1 MQTGFPA
8 AHVFHV
14 ISPVSPRVLP
24 RSCCIYQFIYDHVSN
39 FSVAKSSPIRY
50 ESDLSNEVL
59 YALVGQ
65 EAKKISEVKVRGGK
79 EIADSARFETD
90 ASGPG

>member
-1 MQTGFPA
+1 MPWPGPTCQ
-8 AHVFHV
+8 
-14 ISPVSPRVLP
+14 SP
-24 RSCCIYQFIYDHVSN
+24 N
-39 FSVAKSSPIRY
+39 RY

-65 EAKKISEVKVRGGK
+65 EAAKISEVKVGGRK

-90 ASGPG
+90 APGARLIWQIFFDLQL